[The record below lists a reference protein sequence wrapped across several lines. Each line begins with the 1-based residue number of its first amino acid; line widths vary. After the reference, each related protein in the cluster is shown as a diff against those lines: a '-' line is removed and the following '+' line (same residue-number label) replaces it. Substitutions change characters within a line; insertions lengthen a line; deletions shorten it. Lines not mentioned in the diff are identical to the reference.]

1 MLTSSFL
8 QAVDRLGACGVSLT
22 LWRLELNGE
31 LDAAL
36 PFLRRMPGV
45 ADRIPDPDEPRRRRW
60 MRVSPTENDEV
71 YVAESEDSPAHRAP
85 FDVPARDLTLMV
97 PDWETIRPSLAE
109 LLGFTASAT
118 TAPHSPSIRQI
129 GFSQPQI
136 GTTMPVFLH
145 LPAGS
150 FNDRYVFLSAL
161 QSLPECVLYVPTS
174 RHLLPEVFA
183 VANTRKIAIES
194 IADRL
199 SQTAPASTTLT
210 VAATLTANTARPG
223 NGSKEPRAILAVQP
237 GWVWEKLHLRLT
249 EKGTLVARYNSAR
262 GEHRFG
268 RRQGPDGKPKYPQL
282 FKTLF
287 QMCAAGRWE
296 NPPRTDKSYAAVQR
310 NFARLREL
318 MQKLIRIDGD
328 PFRKA
333 GGGWEPRFQFEPD
346 RELGA
351 MLEYQ
356 ASKNSHRRATSFHQ
370 RGADHDAAEDAER
383 E

>member
-1 MLTSSFL
+1 MPTSHFWR
-8 QAVDRLGACGVSLT
+8 AVDRLGTGPVALT

-31 LDAAL
+31 LDAVL

-45 ADRIPDPDEPRRRRW
+45 ADRIPDPDAPRRRPW
-60 MRVSPTENDEV
+60 MFVYPTEDEEV
-71 YVAESEDSPAHRAP
+71 YVAESEDSPSHRAP
-85 FDVPARDLTLMV
+85 FDVPARDLWLMA
-97 PDWETIRPSLAE
+97 PDWEAIRPVLAG
-109 LLGFTASAT
+109 LLGFTASAA
-118 TAPHSPSIRQI
+118 TAPHSPSIRQV

-145 LPAGS
+145 LPNGS
-150 FNDRYVFLSAL
+150 FNDHYVFLTGL
-161 QSLPECVLYVPTS
+161 QSLPQCVLYVPTG

-183 VANTRKIAIES
+183 VANARRIAIES
-194 IADRL
+194 VADRL
-199 SQTAPASTTLT
+199 TQTAPTSTTLA
-210 VAATLTANTARPG
+210 VAAALTTKSVG
-223 NGSKEPRAILAVQP
+223 VENGGKEPRAILAVQP
-237 GWVWEKLHLRLT
+237 GWMWETLHIRLT
-249 EKGTLVARYNSAR
+249 EKGTLVARYHSAR

-287 QMCAAGRWE
+287 RMCAAGRWE
-296 NPPRTDKSYAAVQR
+296 NPPRTDKSYAAAQR

-318 MQKLIRIDGD
+318 MQKLVRIDGD

-346 RELGA
+346 RELAA
-351 MLEYQ
+351 MLDYQ
-356 ASKNSHRRATSFHQ
+356 ARKNSNRRATSSPQRQPHQ
-370 RGADHDAAEDAER
+370 DALEDAEF